1 MEKNLLGN
9 NSLQI
14 HAESRNIFYDNFN
27 TNEIFFNFL
36 LARQDETK
44 QFIPKPVSYHH
55 SFERYIK
62 QFLLEFLLKER
73 NKYDLLANKNS
84 KYLPYQFNDWIE
96 SLNAE
101 KIKIRH
107 FLAVED
113 NVRLVQIEKKKTV
126 LGRKNYL

>member
-1 MEKNLLGN
+1 M
-9 NSLQI
+9 
-14 HAESRNIFYDNFN
+14 
-27 TNEIFFNFL
+27 
-36 LARQDETK
+36 
-44 QFIPKPVSYHH
+44 
-55 SFERYIK
+55 
-62 QFLLEFLLKER
+62 LEFLLEER

-107 FLAVED
+107 SLAVKD
-113 NVRLVQIEKKKTV
+113 NVRLVQIEKKRQPV